1 VLSWILRHRTRLA
14 VIYGLAPLP
23 PLAGRRFAALPDAA
37 WEPALGAEAAR
48 PGVLR
53 RLARGQVELRPMP
66 RRVA

>member
-1 VLSWILRHRTRLA
+1 MLSWILRHRTRLT

-23 PLAGRRFAALPDAA
+23 PLAGRRFAAAPDAA
-37 WEPALGAEAAR
+37 WEPADGGEAVR
-48 PGVLR
+48 HGVLR

>member
-1 VLSWILRHRTRLA
+1 MLSWILRHRTRLS

-23 PLAGRRFAALPDAA
+23 PLAGRRFAAVQGEA
-37 WEPALGAEAAR
+37 WEPALGSEAAR